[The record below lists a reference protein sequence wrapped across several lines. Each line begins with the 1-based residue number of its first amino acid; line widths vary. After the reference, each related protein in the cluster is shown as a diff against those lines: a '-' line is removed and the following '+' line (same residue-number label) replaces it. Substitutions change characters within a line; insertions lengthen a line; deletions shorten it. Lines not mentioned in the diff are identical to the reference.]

1 MRVCLNYEHRWQP
14 VLYWPTI
21 TPTLL
26 LCSHEDSSGS
36 EAGVDAGHDAMDREV
51 DGPAPRR
58 LPAKEDARDNLDAEV
73 WLPWGRF
80 YTVITS
86 VRGGGGTSELV
97 LDAFS
102 KRFLR

>member
-1 MRVCLNYEHRWQP
+1 M
-14 VLYWPTI
+14 
-21 TPTLL
+21 
-26 LCSHEDSSGS
+26 CSHEDSSGS
-36 EAGVDAGHDAMDREV
+36 EAGVDAGHDEMDREV

-58 LPAKEDARDNLDAEV
+58 LPGKEDARDNLDAEV

-80 YTVITS
+80 YTVIAS
-86 VRGGGGTSELV
+86 FGGVGGMSELA